1 MIEVLAHGQT
11 VGFLSVV
18 PFPGSESTFGGGD
31 YALNH
36 NLSVVFENFINKC
49 LSCVSKLNK

>member
-36 NLSVVFENFINKC
+36 NQSPHRQGNNFCYSIR
-49 LSCVSKLNK
+49 